1 MALSHLILQEFS
13 LLKCLAQERLIQLG
27 EHMRVREYARR
38 ELVFS
43 KNKPGEAL
51 YFLIE
56 GRLQALDF
64 TVDGR
69 EVGLYFINPGDYFGE
84 LAVIDGQL
92 QSEYMIA
99 VAKAKLA
106 SLPMQAARELI
117 ESERTVAN
125 GLLSR
130 LASRLRS
137 VAAQRTL
144 LSLPTPG
151 QRICAQILLLCSQA
165 TPAGLFIPNAPTH
178 QEFAIMINT
187 SRETVTRFFQILLS
201 RNTLKRDGTSLVVLD
216 HSYLAAIAEGKIEPP
231 KAA

>member
-1 MALSHLILQEFS
+1 ML
-13 LLKCLAQERLIQLG
+13 
-27 EHMRVREYARR
+27 VREFARR
-38 ELVFS
+38 ELVFT
-43 KNKPGEAL
+43 KDKPGDAL

-84 LAVIDGQL
+84 LAVIDGHL

-106 SLPMQAARELI
+106 SLPIRMARELI
-117 ESERTVAN
+117 DSERSVSN

-137 VAAQRTL
+137 VSAQRTL
-144 LSLPTPG
+144 LSLPNPA
-151 QRICAQILLLCSQA
+151 QRICAQLLLLCNQSTA
-165 TPAGLFIPNAPTH
+165 TCFTIPNAPTH
-178 QEFAIMINT
+178 QELAIMINT
-187 SRETVTRFFQILLS
+187 SRETVTRFFQVLLS
-201 RNTLKRDGTSLVVLD
+201 RDTLKRDGSNLVVLD
-216 HSYLAAIAEGKIEPP
+216 HQFLVAIAEGKIEPP
-231 KAA
+231 KTA